1 VELGDTLSICRGSRE
16 ATARGSIADA
26 TALPSAANSGH
37 ERGASEVGVL
47 EILGFITLG
56 IFLALMLLTLFG
68 YIRTPVQTV
77 LVLSTVLCLLVGGV
91 FRYFSQGWNAVLL
104 MPNEFLG
111 GIILHPITA
120 LLTGLF
126 LAGGLKASGGF
137 EALKVLL
144 GYLRRSPLG
153 LVGTLVILINLP
165 VISSLPC
172 GRILAAALLPLLF
185 TFGFEGGLGIL
196 TKSQLIV
203 LIGAFT
209 RNSMGSC
216 GPSPIGG
223 VGQIAEGFL
232 GSFFPTA
239 SDGILRAPQAFALM
253 LGTAVV
259 ALFLKLVSQ
268 RLYPNDVSLRDAPA
282 GSRKEAM
289 EQPIS
294 APLEGYLALVLFVA
308 SLLIAIFQP
317 FGKMPVQSVLVAGAL
332 LMIVVCRIR
341 LRDLL
346 EGIILLPVTA
356 MAAGFLAAGALAA
369 TGGFTALGL
378 ALNSLVNIPVLG
390 VAGMLAIFVQF
401 QTILPLSCA
410 RILTAAL
417 VPVLYLFGPAKFAFL
432 DWSQLAIVMAAYIIN
447 ATTSCGPSPL
457 GGGGMMGEG
466 AMRAETGFIKGAYTF
481 ASMAIMAPIAA
492 IYMKFL
498 NLSIFQPDDPRFLRD
513 IFTIIEFALVIAGVN
528 ILFIFGGSRL
538 FGADANRNFVI
549 QTIGFMV
556 SGALSGGILAFS
568 LFEHNI
574 FAVLQGIIGGV
585 VAALLIGLMV
595 PKTLSRRMT
604 ATLSGPTI

>member
-1 VELGDTLSICRGSRE
+1 
-16 ATARGSIADA
+16 
-26 TALPSAANSGH
+26 
-37 ERGASEVGVL
+37 L
-47 EILGFITLG
+47 EFLGFITLG
-56 IFLALMLLTLFG
+56 IFVVLMLLTLFG

-77 LVLSTVLCLLVGGV
+77 LVLSTVLCLIVGAV
-91 FRYFSQGWNAVLL
+91 FRFAAYGWDSVVLL
-104 MPNEFLG
+104 PNEFLG

-137 EALKVLL
+137 DALKAIL
-144 GYLRRSPLG
+144 GYLRRSPIG

-196 TKSQLIV
+196 SKSQLIV

-259 ALFLKLVSQ
+259 ALFLKFVSQ
-268 RLYPNDVSLRDAPA
+268 KLYPNDVALREAPESLDIGRNTENQVEAPIK
-282 GSRKEAM
+282 G
-289 EQPIS
+289 
-294 APLEGYLALVLFVA
+294 FVA
-308 SLLIAIFQP
+308 LAIFVVSLLIAIFQP
-317 FGKMPVQSVLVAGAL
+317 FGKMPVQSVLVSGGL
-332 LMIVVCRIR
+332 LMILICRIR
-341 LRDLL
+341 LNDLL

-369 TGGFTALGL
+369 TGGFTAL
-378 ALNSLVNIPVLG
+378 ASMLNSLVSIKALG

-417 VPVLYLFGPAKFAFL
+417 VPTLYLFGPAQFNFL
-432 DWSQLAIVMAAYIIN
+432 SWSQLAIVMAAYIIN

-466 AMRAETGFIKGAYTF
+466 TMRAETGFIKGAYTF
-481 ASMAIMAPIAA
+481 ASMAVMAPMAA
-492 IYMKFL
+492 IFMKFL
-498 NLSIFQPDDPRFLRD
+498 NLSVFQPTDPRFARD
-513 IFTIIEFALVIAGVN
+513 IIMIAAFAIAIAGVN
-528 ILFIFGGSRL
+528 VFFIFLGSKIFSPDASKNFWIQLVGFLLGGAV
-538 FGADANRNFVI
+538 G
-549 QTIGFMV
+549 
-556 SGALSGGILAFS
+556 GGILAFA
-568 LFEHNI
+568 LFELELAKI
-574 FAVLQGIIGGV
+574 LQGAFGGII
-585 VAALLIGLMV
+585 AAALIGLMV
-595 PKTLSRRMT
+595 PKMLSKRLT
-604 ATLSGPTI
+604 ATLSGPNV